1 MNDVDPC
8 VEASRPAN
16 EVIDSL
22 SFTIQR
28 QSALCLDLVQA
39 AVEAERE
46 RCAALAEEEARSFPP
61 DGPAS
66 AAATEIAARI
76 RARGAESVAAAGA
89 SVHIMR

>member
-1 MNDVDPC
+1 MNDVDPFIQ
-8 VEASRPAN
+8 APSAN

-46 RCAALAEEEARSFPP
+46 RCATLAEEEARNS
-61 DGPAS
+61 PADRLAA
-66 AAATEIAARI
+66 AAATAIAARI
-76 RARGAESVAAAGA
+76 RAFSGERAAGA
-89 SVHIMR
+89 GVSVHIMR